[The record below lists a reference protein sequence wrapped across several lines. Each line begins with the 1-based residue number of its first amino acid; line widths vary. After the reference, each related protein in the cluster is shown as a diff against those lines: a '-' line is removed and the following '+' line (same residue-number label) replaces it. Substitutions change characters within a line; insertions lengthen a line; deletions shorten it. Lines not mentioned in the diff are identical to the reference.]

1 MWDFNSI
8 IFYFYLI
15 FVVLA
20 IWAVSQ
26 AWRSQACTETIHP
39 FNAFVHLLVFYLSY
53 LLFPLIVF
61 SVYAG
66 WSGYFSLHQSIFIF
80 LLSLFLTYARFIEPH
95 LVHVRQHQYR
105 LNPDQPFT
113 KSVKVALI
121 ADLHVG
127 LYSGHER
134 QLRII
139 VEKLNQAQPDIVVVA
154 GDWTYEPEH
163 KLAEELQVL
172 RQIQAPVYSVPGNH
186 DEQYPGP
193 PIQELLKHALDVNE
207 VIDIE
212 GQIVE
217 FDEFR
222 LIGIGDLWAGK
233 TDMRFMPELP
243 QDKPW
248 LILSHNPDTVDM
260 VPELPLRPLMLSGHT
275 HGGQV
280 ELPWLTNYIMKKV
293 SILGHKKGFYEHEH
307 ADVFVTVGTGMVGVP
322 FRFRV
327 PPTIDIIE
335 LI

>member
-39 FNAFVHLLVFYLSY
+39 FKAFVHLLVFYLSY

-105 LNPDQPFT
+105 LNPNQPFA

-193 PIQELLKHALDVNE
+193 PIQELLKHALDVND

-212 GQIVE
+212 GKIVE

-260 VPELPLRPLMLSGHT
+260 VPELPSRPLMLSGHT

>member
-39 FNAFVHLLVFYLSY
+39 FKAFVHLLVFYLSY

-139 VEKLNQAQPDIVVVA
+139 VE
-154 GDWTYEPEH
+154 
-163 KLAEELQVL
+163 
-172 RQIQAPVYSVPGNH
+172 
-186 DEQYPGP
+186 
-193 PIQELLKHALDVNE
+193 
-207 VIDIE
+207 
-212 GQIVE
+212 
-217 FDEFR
+217 
-222 LIGIGDLWAGK
+222 
-233 TDMRFMPELP
+233 
-243 QDKPW
+243 
-248 LILSHNPDTVDM
+248 
-260 VPELPLRPLMLSGHT
+260 
-275 HGGQV
+275 
-280 ELPWLTNYIMKKV
+280 
-293 SILGHKKGFYEHEH
+293 
-307 ADVFVTVGTGMVGVP
+307 
-322 FRFRV
+322 
-327 PPTIDIIE
+327 
-335 LI
+335 

>member
-39 FNAFVHLLVFYLSY
+39 FKAFVHLLVFYLSY

-260 VPELPLRPLMLSGHT
+260 VPELPSRPLMLSGHT

-280 ELPWLTNYIMKKV
+280 ELPWITNYIMKKV

>member
-39 FNAFVHLLVFYLSY
+39 FKAFVHLLVFYLSY

-280 ELPWLTNYIMKKV
+280 ELPWITNYIMKKV